1 MRMAVMALSM
11 LPNEQVT
18 SITGPEYEERHYV
31 ASADTMADVA
41 VAAGIDSDGLV
52 ATLSTYNL
60 DAAAGVDTVFGKDAA
75 YMQQLTSPPFRV
87 LPLVLGRSKS
97 FGGCSAGVDGAV
109 LDSGGTP
116 IPGLYAAG
124 EATGILGG
132 PWIGWGFNG
141 TITAVWWSGL
151 RAGEAAAAAA
161 GH

>member
-1 MRMAVMALSM
+1 MS
-11 LPNEQVT
+11 
-18 SITGPEYEERHYV
+18 
-31 ASADTMADVA
+31 
-41 VAAGIDSDGLV
+41 GLLV
-52 ATLSTYNL
+52 
-60 DAAAGVDTVFGKDAA
+60 GVDGGGSKTAYALCDLSGAVLARFEGDTTNYNQVGFDGVTTAISEGLAA
-75 YMQQLTSPPFRV
+75 LRQTADLAADS
-87 LPLVLGRSKS
+87 S
-97 FGGCSAGVDGAV
+97 VDGAV